1 MEVWP
6 TGKRSFNT
14 VELAIVVGKL
24 LKSFF
29 KGHDGFFL

>member
-1 MEVWP
+1 MEVRP
-6 TGKRSFNT
+6 TGKRRFNT

-29 KGHDGFFL
+29 KGHDVSFL